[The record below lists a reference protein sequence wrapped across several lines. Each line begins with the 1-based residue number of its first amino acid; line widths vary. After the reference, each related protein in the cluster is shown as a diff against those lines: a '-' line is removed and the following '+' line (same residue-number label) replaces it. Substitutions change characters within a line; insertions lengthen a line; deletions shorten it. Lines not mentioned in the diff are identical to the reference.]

1 MEIKIELPD
10 WKCEHILLK
19 HGYDIEEVTAYYES
33 NSDHYNKTNGDTLTR
48 WMPLYPIKIKIAY
61 QRHAKPEELK
71 KEYPMLYVL
80 QDFACDKVVNRLFNS
95 DLWDLMM
102 CNG

>member
-33 NSDHYNKTNGDTLTR
+33 NTDHYDKTNCGT
-48 WMPLYPIKIKIAY
+48 LYPIKIKIAY

-80 QDFACDKVVNRLFNS
+80 QDFAYDKVVNRLFNL
-95 DLWDLMM
+95 DLWNLMM